1 MTELSGPLFQHGGGF
16 SGSTV
21 LSNRPTKILL
31 AVLEAHSLGDQGSE
45 ADSTRSAGC
54 YKDCIFRNIISVP
67 MKKNEKKE
75 IRLALCFS
83 HVVQ

>member
-1 MTELSGPLFQHGGGF
+1 M
-16 SGSTV
+16 

-67 MKKNEKKE
+67 MKKKNEKKE

-83 HVVQ
+83 HKQILNFIMHRDLIHLYGH